1 MLSRKLRRVPTRL
14 MLATLILIVPFGLGI
29 HCGGPRIGIQTADLG
44 RFRLVYWP
52 VAEERVSGSEIEITF
67 EAKLVGPR
75 GGLPEVI
82 VAVASRSPDA
92 VVVDADLRFGPH
104 VPERPVARG
113 QHGKGPTPPIHTPY
127 RDTFQMRQND
137 AFPFDPSA
145 LAFTALDR
153 FGGALEIESEAT
165 GRFRVEEIDGR
176 HWFITPDGHGLFSA
190 GINHVN
196 WRADYSPPIDS
207 RPYHENV
214 LAKYADEE
222 GWAEV
227 TEKRLRSWSVNTIGA
242 WSSMAYLDEGL
253 PHTPVLSLNRAAPE
267 VPGWPTGQT
276 GHAIRDYF
284 DPGFE
289 VVLTE
294 RIEGARACAENP
306 WCIGVFSDNELPWG
320 PSVLQIGTYVD
331 AYLSLPPGAPGKLEL
346 QAFFEERYGDIASF
360 NAAWSLD
367 LASFDEIQQLDFVE
381 GDAEFCNVSGRR
393 ADRQAFVA
401 RVAERYYE
409 RVHAALRS
417 AFPDLLILGSR
428 FLAVYTAPGV
438 VSAAA
443 PYVDVV
449 SINNYDWDEQGRG
462 LFRSQGEDLGYLFL
476 DDPFNDLE
484 TVHAL
489 SGRPVM
495 ISEWTVRTP
504 TPDVDVLFPP
514 FIPTVET
521 QAERADRYEAYM
533 RELLARPY
541 LVGSHWFKYHDQPAT
556 GRGDGENSRFG
567 VVDIEDVPYP
577 ELSER
582 MTAINADLTALRP
595 ESAPPSVA
603 AAAAATLSLA
613 ADAEPG
619 ALGQR
624 IFSITQPAAGRTG
637 FYIHIVPGLNLA
649 AAVVG
654 PPLSIDAGVP
664 DANGVAPLSLSE
676 DAVLAFATIV
686 GDVACLRLQ
695 AEGSHGELACD
706 GGFGHDVVV
715 SQEGGTAA
723 DPPVT
728 EAFLGSHSGPGA
740 ATLLVPM
747 EFTHLPAGA
756 TPDDCLTSPAY
767 GSQWIA
773 AFSTGVVTSI
783 KGTAQFDSFGENFSC
798 GSDGADWRSENGSG
812 MLVVGVPTFDSR
824 VPGGDLPAAFQ
835 IADRDEACRP

>member
-1 MLSRKLRRVPTRL
+1 
-14 MLATLILIVPFGLGI
+14 
-29 HCGGPRIGIQTADLG
+29 
-44 RFRLVYWP
+44 
-52 VAEERVSGSEIEITF
+52 
-67 EAKLVGPR
+67 
-75 GGLPEVI
+75 
-82 VAVASRSPDA
+82 
-92 VVVDADLRFGPH
+92 
-104 VPERPVARG
+104 
-113 QHGKGPTPPIHTPY
+113 
-127 RDTFQMRQND
+127 
-137 AFPFDPSA
+137 
-145 LAFTALDR
+145 
-153 FGGALEIESEAT
+153 
-165 GRFRVEEIDGR
+165 
-176 HWFITPDGHGLFSA
+176 
-190 GINHVN
+190 
-196 WRADYSPPIDS
+196 
-207 RPYHENV
+207 
-214 LAKYADEE
+214 
-222 GWAEV
+222 
-227 TEKRLRSWSVNTIGA
+227 
-242 WSSMAYLDEGL
+242 
-253 PHTPVLSLNRAAPE
+253 
-267 VPGWPTGQT
+267 
-276 GHAIRDYF
+276 
-284 DPGFE
+284 
-289 VVLTE
+289 
-294 RIEGARACAENP
+294 
-306 WCIGVFSDNELPWG
+306 
-320 PSVLQIGTYVD
+320 
-331 AYLSLPPGAPGKLEL
+331 
-346 QAFFEERYGDIASF
+346 
-360 NAAWSLD
+360 
-367 LASFDEIQQLDFVE
+367 
-381 GDAEFCNVSGRR
+381 
-393 ADRQAFVA
+393 
-401 RVAERYYE
+401 
-409 RVHAALRS
+409 VHAALRG

-462 LFRSQGEDLGYLFL
+462 LFRSEGKDLGNLFL
-476 DDPFNDLE
+476 DDPFSDLD

-495 ISEWTVRTP
+495 ITEWTVRTP

-514 FIPTVET
+514 FIPTAET
-521 QAERADRYEAYM
+521 QAERADRYEAYT

-567 VVDIEDVPYP
+567 VVDIEDTPHP

-582 MTAINADLTALRP
+582 MTAINADLTALRL
-595 ESAPPSVA
+595 ESAAP
-603 AAAAATLSLA
+603 LSLA

-619 ALGQR
+619 ALGRR

-649 AAVVG
+649 AALVG
-654 PPLSIDAGVP
+654 GPLSIDASVP
-664 DANGVAPLSLSE
+664 DAEGVAPLALSE

-706 GGFGHDVVV
+706 GGFGHDVTV

-723 DPPVT
+723 APPVT

-740 ATLLVPM
+740 ATLLVPL

-767 GSQWIA
+767 GPQWLA

-798 GSDGADWRSENGSG
+798 GNDGADWRSEDGSG

-824 VPGGDLPAAFQ
+824 VPGGDLPTAFQ